1 MQDVFPFRKPRRA
14 TAIALPSSSIRTT
27 RNRMHQSKDEV
38 NLRRLSQKHR
48 ELDERLT
55 VLAGRRFLTE
65 PEQFEESTLKKLKLK
80 VKDEI
85 ESILAGRPDRTG
97 RHG

>member
-1 MQDVFPFRKPRRA
+1 M
-14 TAIALPSSSIRTT
+14 S
-27 RNRMHQSKDEV
+27 RNKDDV
-38 NLRRLSQKHR
+38 NLSRLSQKHR
-48 ELDERLT
+48 ELDERLA

-65 PEQFEESTLKKLKLK
+65 PEQFEEATLKKLKLK

-85 ESILAGRPDRTG
+85 ESLLASRPGRAG